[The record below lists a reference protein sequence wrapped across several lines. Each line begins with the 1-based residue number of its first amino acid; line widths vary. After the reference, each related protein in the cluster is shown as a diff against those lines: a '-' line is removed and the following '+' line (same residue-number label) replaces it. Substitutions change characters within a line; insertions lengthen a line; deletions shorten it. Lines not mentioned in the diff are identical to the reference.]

1 MIKTIR
7 YSRLK
12 ALIFWFHCSFK
23 LPLYQGLCVSFG
35 GLVVS
40 LGASSLGIPLWILT
54 RFALSRPHL
63 PKGRNSRS
71 PGRELKSAEKRKTT
85 ATCNPSQNDSIA
97 KTPFS
102 VNQSQNFKKQI
113 RLKCQYE
120 IRHKTSISIR
130 HKLMFSVC
138 IRFVSEVRW
147 DPSQILGKSCWE
159 I

>member
-63 PKGRNSRS
+63 PREETVDHRVENSNLRKKGKQLPRAIL
-71 PGRELKSAEKRKTT
+71 LKMIPSLKL
-85 ATCNPSQNDSIA
+85 PSQ
-97 KTPFS
+97 
-102 VNQSQNFKKQI
+102 
-113 RLKCQYE
+113 
-120 IRHKTSISIR
+120 SISRKISKNR
-130 HKLMFSVC
+130 SVSN
-138 IRFVSEVRW
+138 VKMKSVTKP
-147 DPSQILGKSCWE
+147 PSQSVTN
-159 I
+159 